1 MKRVKKRLRDQTLV
15 YTEMVL
21 PKHDNIGTLKCTEV
35 AGKDTVKRIKEG
47 HHQEIVENQKNDTI
61 ELREIKVGKDVI
73 AKRPETT
80 KSKSGKPKKN
90 PLVATLSYRSN
101 RIDVAVGPSCG
112 YRVKVENITK
122 FSVMKFTVTEGRN
135 KKELRQI
142 SIEQTVPP
150 MKKTSTNKSRLPL
163 DKNGKLSDESSLDTY
178 SVMTFIADE
187 GAGATFKK
195 FLKEQNKEFSNQS
208 PRLTDQFQPAKVQ
221 AHKKELATKAANTLI
236 PALCSMDDAT
246 LDRKDTCFTTLE
258 TDFSNGKVTPA
269 VWCCFCEKTVILS
282 CKGFKSP
289 RWVLEDSP
297 DTLHIS
303 CRVRTPFNGGAGAG
317 EDEDDGLEDEEVH
330 VEMDGNNDA

>member
-1 MKRVKKRLRDQTLV
+1 
-15 YTEMVL
+15 MVL

-187 GAGATFKK
+187 GAGA
-195 FLKEQNKEFSNQS
+195 
-208 PRLTDQFQPAKVQ
+208 PR
-221 AHKKELATKAANTLI
+221 
-236 PALCSMDDAT
+236 S
-246 LDRKDTCFTTLE
+246 
-258 TDFSNGKVTPA
+258 G
-269 VWCCFCEKTVILS
+269 
-282 CKGFKSP
+282 
-289 RWVLEDSP
+289 
-297 DTLHIS
+297 
-303 CRVRTPFNGGAGAG
+303 
-317 EDEDDGLEDEEVH
+317 
-330 VEMDGNNDA
+330 